1 MKRNAAE
8 YNRVRTFRKM
18 GICNILAKYPV
29 LIAISAKEGDMESL
43 AIGEEKKREPVTHL
57 KHLT

>member
-1 MKRNAAE
+1 
-8 YNRVRTFRKM
+8 M

-43 AIGEEKKREPVTHL
+43 AIGEEEKREPVTHL